1 MNVIYKSDA
10 EIEKMRASSRLVA
23 ETLERLVQAIRP
35 GIKTLELDRIAEDY
49 VTAQGAEAA
58 FKGYRGFPASVCVS
72 INEEVVHGIPSSH
85 RRLKEGDIVSLDFG
99 ALLDGYYGDAA
110 LTVPVGEVSEE
121 VSRLLRV
128 TQESLYLGIEQ
139 ARPGARLGDI
149 SHAIQNHAE
158 EAGYS
163 VVRAF
168 VGHGIG
174 SSLHEAPQVP
184 NFGPPGQGP
193 DLLPGMVLAIEPMV
207 NIGTHDVRVL
217 DDQWTVVTA
226 DRSLSAHFEHT
237 IAITK
242 NGTEILTLLD
252 GAGVL

>member
-23 ETLERLVQAIRP
+23 GTLERLVQAIRP

-242 NGTEILTLLD
+242 NGTEILTVLD